1 MSNASEHNTI
11 RLPETDEDAA
21 RAHEVSSHGTS
32 YWLHQVRVWKAP
44 QLREAFLAGTRYAR
58 AADPS
63 TWARGYAEFELAFCD
78 ILGLEGN
85 VPPALA
91 RETLRALVAERDALK
106 EAAEAKDL
114 EKSPVDE
121 APKEE
126 GCPFCRAPRA
136 EARRALV
143 RPYACGSYE
152 TRSAYEDPARRAMF
166 TQSAQCVFDGATW
179 LRSQPEASTT
189 RYPIANGL
197 TRYTELGIRIQTV
210 LEQSAVRAPED
221 CEDVKRFVVKESET
235 CTKMLDTISEWM
247 KGASSK

>member
-21 RAHEVSSHGTS
+21 RAHEVSSHNSS

-58 AADPS
+58 AIDPS

-106 EAAEAKDL
+106 GAAEARDV
-114 EKSPVDE
+114 EKTPPEPE

-126 GCPFCRAPRA
+126 GCP
-136 EARRALV
+136 
-143 RPYACGSYE
+143 ACGARKAHQHNPE
-152 TRSAYEDPARRAMF
+152 TQPYVCGSIVHFGRGRDPHLSKFAQSVKCQREQMLAIRDEIRRSG
-166 TQSAQCVFDGATW
+166 CG
-179 LRSQPEASTT
+179 
-189 RYPIANGL
+189 G
-197 TRYTELGIRIQTV
+197 
-210 LEQSAVRAPED
+210 
-221 CEDVKRFVVKESET
+221 
-235 CTKMLDTISEWM
+235 
-247 KGASSK
+247 